1 MSWPTVALGDACDF
15 LRGMT
20 YKPADKLD
28 DDEGEVDSVGVVRT
42 ANVQETLETHDLVRV
57 PRKMLKSDEKLI
69 REGDIIISSA
79 NSWNLVGKC
88 CQAQQDFPD
97 LTFGGFV
104 TNMRAKAGKA
114 DARFIYYLFSSP
126 NVQRTVRSFGRQT
139 TSISNLDLNRTKAL
153 EIPLPPLDEQRRI
166 AGILDAADALRRRRR
181 EALSLLDALPGTIF
195 AEMFGH
201 RVYGSGRA
209 ANTVPLSEVAHIQS
223 GITKGRRLNSADE
236 TEETAYLAVAN
247 VQDKRLDLSNVK
259 TIAVTKKE
267 RERYALAVD
276 DLLLTEGGDPDK
288 LGRGTVWNDEIPG
301 AIHQNHIFRVRVTD
315 GKVQPVF
322 LSHLLSS
329 PYGRGYF
336 LRMAKQ
342 TTGIASIN
350 KTQLSGFPVILPD
363 EGEQIEFV
371 HRLSSY
377 QDQKERYISH
387 LGEVDGLFASLQSR
401 AFAGEL

>member
-1 MSWPTVALGDACDF
+1 MSWPMVALGDVCDTGSGGTPSRGNGAYYGGGIPWVKSGELLSDVITSTEETISEEGLKKSSAKLLDPGCILLAMYGASIGKTATLGIRAATNQAVCNIRPKDDRISTDFIRIF
-15 LRGMT
+15 LE
-20 YKPADKLD
+20 YLKP
-28 DDEGEVDSVGVVRT
+28 S
-42 ANVQETLETHDLVRV
+42 
-57 PRKMLKSDEKLI
+57 LI
-69 REGDIIISSA
+69 RRGAGGAQPNISQNIIR
-79 NSWNLVGKC
+79 
-88 CQAQQDFPD
+88 D
-97 LTFGGFV
+97 T
-104 TNMRAKAGKA
+104 
-114 DARFIYYLFSSP
+114 
-126 NVQRTVRSFGRQT
+126 
-139 TSISNLDLNRTKAL
+139 

-181 EALSLLDALPGTIF
+181 EALALLDTLPGAIF
-195 AEMFGH
+195 AEMFGD
-201 RVYGSGRA
+201 RLYGPEQA
-209 ANTVPLSEVAHIQS
+209 TDTVPLAEVAHIQS
-223 GITKGRRLNSADE
+223 GITKGRRLKSGE
-236 TEETAYLAVAN
+236 KTEETAYLAVAN

-259 TIAVTKKE
+259 MIEATEKE
-267 RERYALAVD
+267 RERYALAVG

-315 GKVQPVF
+315 ETVQPIF

-350 KTQLSGFPVILPD
+350 KTQLSGFPAILPD
-363 EGEQIEFV
+363 ECEQIEFV
-371 HRLSSY
+371 QRLKSY
-377 QDQKERYISH
+377 QDQKERNISH